1 MQAWSEQPSIEDKTL
16 KCDQTAQITDKNQVH
31 SVTMWFRAFILAC
44 LALLSVVVAQP
55 RNANVLLIRILLE
68 QQSKIS
74 LLLPGSHAA
83 LYADGTTFSSSDT
96 ALEWR
101 ISNLAGDIGIEAAS
115 GIFDTGKDRIILQ
128 SNAGY
133 FQFGNKLYRGAAML
147 LARDGQVMLVN
158 ALDVEE
164 YVRGVIPLEMPTNW
178 HEEALKAQAVIA
190 RTYAIANLNSKADYD
205 LCDTE
210 RCQVYGGA
218 TAETP
223 RGDAAAA
230 STRGLI
236 LSYAG
241 RPARTYFHAE
251 SGGYTASSREIWG
264 GDLPYLLARPDPGG
278 VSSPTAWRVTVSP
291 ATAQSV
297 VSRFVNVGQFRSMRV
312 LDRTESNRP
321 SAMEIVGS
329 AGTVRLTGT
338 RIYNLA
344 RALGAKSSMIDVVSS
359 NPLIIEG
366 YGNGHGVGLSQYG
379 ARYFAAQGYG
389 YTQIL
394 GYYYPGVGIGAYA
407 VQ

>member
-1 MQAWSEQPSIEDKTL
+1 
-16 KCDQTAQITDKNQVH
+16 
-31 SVTMWFRAFILAC
+31 MWFKSLILIG
-44 LALLSVVVAQP
+44 LLLFSVGTAQP
-55 RNANVLLIRILLE
+55 RNPNVLLLRVLLG
-68 QQSKIS
+68 QQSKVSILMPANHS
-74 LLLPGSHAA
+74 A
-83 LYADGTTFSSSDT
+83 LFADGTTISSSDT

-101 ISNLAGDIGIEAAS
+101 ISVLGNDIGIETAT
-115 GIFDTGKDRIILQ
+115 GIFDTGKDRLILQ
-128 SNAGY
+128 SNTSY
-133 FQFGNKLYRGAAML
+133 FQYNGKLYRGAAVL
-147 LARDGQVMLVN
+147 LARGGQVMLVN
-158 ALDVEE
+158 AVDVEE
-164 YVRGVIPLEMPTNW
+164 YVRGVIPLEMPTHW
-178 HEEALKAQAVIA
+178 QDEALKAQAVIA
-190 RTYAIANLNSKADYD
+190 RTYAIANINSKADYD
-205 LCDTE
+205 LCDSE

-236 LSYAG
+236 LSYG
-241 RPARTYFHAE
+241 NKPARTYFHAE
-251 SGGYTASSREIWG
+251 SGGFTASSREIWG
-264 GDLPYLLARPDPGG
+264 GDLPYLTARPDPGG
-278 VSSPTAWRVTVSP
+278 VSSPNAWRVTVSQ

-297 VSRFVNVGQFRSMRV
+297 INRFVNIGTFRSMRV

-321 SAMEIVGS
+321 SSIEIVGS
-329 AGTVRLTGT
+329 TGT
-338 RIYNLA
+338 SKITGTNIYTLA